1 MRHDASV
8 RLALVRRDPHVGA
21 PHVEVTSAVGL
32 AGHEGA
38 VDGGVGRAFPE
49 REELGGR
56 LLLAGRPH
64 PKVAVAVRDRG
75 RLGDDIVLDDEFR
88 AGTIATGGERQSRG
102 GDHGGRNELQHGQF
116 LLFCRL
122 TYHI

>member
-1 MRHDASV
+1 M
-8 RLALVRRDPHVGA
+8 DPHVGA

-32 AGHEGA
+32 ADHEGA
-38 VDGGVGRAFPE
+38 MDDRVARTLAEG
-49 REELGGR
+49 EELRGR
-56 LLLAGRPH
+56 LFLTGRPH

>member
-8 RLALVRRDPHVGA
+8 RLA
-21 PHVEVTSAVGL
+21 
-32 AGHEGA
+32 AG
-38 VDGGVGRAFPE
+38 DGGVERDGVARARLLAKLEVASLRLQNRAVRRATVVDEDALVADLDAHEAARVGDRRRFDD
-49 REELGGR
+49 LGGDAR
-56 LLLAGRPH
+56 RRFGTVGGGLN
-64 PKVAVAVRDRG
+64 VA
-75 RLGDDIVLDDEFR
+75 
-88 AGTIATGGERQSRG
+88 GGERQSRG